1 MSSIGTANS
10 AVRRRALVHQ
20 GCMADAASTGDH
32 GVPARERP
40 GFGLPVETRQNAGSI
55 VGMPACGT
63 HPRRRCARRLCESRP
78 AAWRGPGNG
87 ASCPS
92 RAPQGSCAHGHPL
105 NTRPWVVIR
114 ESRHDHPRQVP
125 LMAEAT
131 ITCVTCRTHQ
141 TPLVLTGMPGSRSRC
156 PRRSTNGPCMK
167 ARGSPPG
174 RWNLAGRE
182 PRQNKPRSAHQLPDG
197 AIQAGSA
204 GSHGEHGEINN
215 WLTPPHIPDEWGLT
229 VVRARWDVG
238 CGTAGHPALQGRPEL
253 PTVRETT

>member
-10 AVRRRALVHQ
+10 SVTRRGPRSPGRHGLRGEHGRSRGARART
-20 GCMADAASTGDH
+20 A
-32 GVPARERP
+32 P

-63 HPRRRCARRLCESRP
+63 HPGDGAPGGFVKSRP

-92 RAPQGSCAHGHPL
+92 RAPQGSSAHPL
-105 NTRPWVVIR
+105 YTRPRVVIR

-131 ITCVTCRTHQ
+131 ITCVMCGTHQ
-141 TPLVLTGMPGSRSRC
+141 TPVVLTGMPGSRSRC

-167 ARGSPPG
+167 ARGLRLEDG
-174 RWNLAGRE
+174 IWLAGSRA
-182 PRQNKPRSAHQLPDG
+182 RTCPDQHTSC
-197 AIQAGSA
+197 QAGLSRPGLR
-204 GSHGEHGEINN
+204 GSRGEHGEINN
-215 WLTPPHIPDEWGLT
+215 WPHH
-229 VVRARWDVG
+229 RAFLASG
-238 CGTAGHPALQGRPEL
+238 G
-253 PTVRETT
+253 